1 MFLFSTH
8 SQGSRGRL
16 PLLAG
21 ERFDG
26 EYRLLTGEDSDTM
39 QQLGAC
45 LLLQPFATRNL
56 KTSYPHIS
64 DTRGLMLLYCASS
77 ARISY
82 MKVAKILTS
91 VDAVLREGI
100 TQKRPIPAD
109 IPINIPRSYSH
120 PSQMLIRFTYWP
132 PRKGALCSQLRPGRS
147 HASGI
152 LQHARMGT
160 WLIIDFIFLTPCLA
174 IFTQGVDC
182 QLSRET

>member
-8 SQGSRGRL
+8 SQESRGRL
-16 PLLAG
+16 PLHAG

-82 MKVAKILTS
+82 MRVAKILTS

-100 TQKRPIPAD
+100 TQKRPIYL
-109 IPINIPRSYSH
+109 PIYQS
-120 PSQMLIRFTYWP
+120 
-132 PRKGALCSQLRPGRS
+132 
-147 HASGI
+147 
-152 LQHARMGT
+152 
-160 WLIIDFIFLTPCLA
+160 IFLDRTAIRVKCSSGSRIGPQGREPCA
-174 IFTQGVDC
+174 ANYDQGGRTRVASFSM
-182 QLSRET
+182 LGWAPGSS

>member
-1 MFLFSTH
+1 MFLLARAAKNR
-8 SQGSRGRL
+8 GGRL
-16 PLLAG
+16 PLHAG

-82 MKVAKILTS
+82 MRVAKILTS
-91 VDAVLREGI
+91 VDAVLREGKI
-100 TQKRPIPAD
+100 KSAPYLPIYQ
-109 IPINIPRSYSH
+109 S
-120 PSQMLIRFTYWP
+120 
-132 PRKGALCSQLRPGRS
+132 
-147 HASGI
+147 
-152 LQHARMGT
+152 
-160 WLIIDFIFLTPCLA
+160 IFLDRTVIRVECSSGSHIGPQGREPCA
-174 IFTQGVDC
+174 ANYDQGGRMP
-182 QLSRET
+182 QWHFSASRTSS